1 MGTRHYQT
9 VINKAGETKVAQ
21 YGQFDGYPSGQGID
35 VLTFL
40 RGSDLD
46 EYEKQVNKLYPITK
60 EELSLIDDNPKWE
73 LLYPHLNRECGGK
86 IHGLILQG
94 KVKSVHLTSQQDAN
108 RWCEG
113 FYTIDFSKGVF
124 ITEYY
129 KTKVEYPLASL
140 PTDEEYLK
148 NFDSE

>member
-9 VINKAGETKVAQ
+9 VINRAGETKVAQ

-46 EYEKQVNKLYPITK
+46 EYERQVNKLYPITK
-60 EELSLIDDNPKWE
+60 EELSLIDANPKLE
-73 LLYPHLNRECGGK
+73 LLYPHLDRECGSK
-86 IHGLILQG
+86 IHGLIIQG

-124 ITEYY
+124 ISEYDRIR
-129 KTKVEYPLASL
+129 VEYPLTSL
-140 PTDEEYLK
+140 PTDEEYLR
-148 NFDSE
+148 NFDN